1 MKKSTNRDMFQLHR
15 DEMEVVREKSLSPEL
30 RQNPERPELRGGE
43 RLRGFE
49 ASGTS
54 GNLERLRG
62 FEGGGTS
69 GNLLPLGGSSGASGN
84 LEKLGGRQL
93 SESSAE
99 LPKRFII
106 TKDQKSGEVRDS
118 SHILIG

>member
-1 MKKSTNRDMFQLHR
+1 MFQLHR

-30 RQNPERPELRGGE
+30 RQNPERQELRGGE

-69 GNLLPLGGSSGASGN
+69 GNLLPLGGSSGNSGN

-118 SHILIG
+118 SHILIGWKKSS

>member
-1 MKKSTNRDMFQLHR
+1 
-15 DEMEVVREKSLSPEL
+15 MEVVREKSLSPEL
-30 RQNPERPELRGGE
+30 RQNSERQELRGGE

-49 ASGTS
+49 GGGSGNLLPLSGTS

-69 GNLLPLGGSSGASGN
+69 GNL
-84 LEKLGGRQL
+84 ERLGGRQL

-106 TKDQKSGEVRDS
+106 TKDQKSGEVRVSS
-118 SHILIG
+118 SHLILIG

>member
-1 MKKSTNRDMFQLHR
+1 MLKLPR

-30 RQNPERPELRGGE
+30 RQNPERQELRGG
-43 RLRGFE
+43 
-49 ASGTS
+49 
-54 GNLERLRG
+54 ERLRG

>member
-1 MKKSTNRDMFQLHR
+1 MKKSTNKDMFQLPR

-30 RQNPERPELRGGE
+30 RQNPERQELRGGE

-49 ASGTS
+49 AGGTS
-54 GNLERLRG
+54 GNLER
-62 FEGGGTS
+62 
-69 GNLLPLGGSSGASGN
+69 
-84 LEKLGGRQL
+84 LGGRQL

-106 TKDQKSGEVRDS
+106 TKDQKSGEVIDS
-118 SHILIG
+118 SSAQILIR

>member
-1 MKKSTNRDMFQLHR
+1 MNKSTNKEMFQLPR

-30 RQNPERPELRGGE
+30 RQNSERQELRGG
-43 RLRGFE
+43 
-49 ASGTS
+49 
-54 GNLERLRG
+54 ERLRG

-69 GNLLPLGGSSGASGN
+69 GNFLPLGGNSGN
-84 LEKLGGRQL
+84 LERLGGRQL

-106 TKDQKSGEVRDS
+106 TKDQKSGEVRVSS
-118 SHILIG
+118 SHLILIG